1 MLVEGASLDQIT
13 ATWRAQL
20 ASFAD
25 VRQDYLIYP

>member
-1 MLVEGASLDQIT
+1 MLVEGAPLDQIT
-13 ATWRAQL
+13 ATWPAQL